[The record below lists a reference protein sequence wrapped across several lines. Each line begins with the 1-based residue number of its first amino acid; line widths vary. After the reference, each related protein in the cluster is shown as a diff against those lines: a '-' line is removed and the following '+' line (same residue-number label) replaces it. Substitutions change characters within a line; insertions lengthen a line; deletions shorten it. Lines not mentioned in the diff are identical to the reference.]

1 MSGRTPDPRDAGT
14 SDRTGFGL
22 LVALNL
28 LMIGAVA
35 AWWLA

>member
-1 MSGRTPDPRDAGT
+1 MTGRRPDPGDAGM
-14 SDRTGFGL
+14 SDRAGFGL